1 MHVWYW
7 LVAGILAGLIAR
19 VVMRRSPIGIGG
31 DLALGAMGGLAT
43 GALMRFGGISTG
55 TGSITPAAASL
66 IGAIGVIAAIH
77 ALARLAVRAGGLIK
91 VPPHRRSLAA
101 VLAQADSIERDV
113 LEKFLEREPVSRDP
127 KTEAAAS
134 TRLGQR
140 IADRVALFGG
150 SWAFIGLFGAV
161 LVAWMLYNIEQAR
174 PFDPYPFILLNL
186 VLSCL
191 AAIQAPIILMSQNRQ
206 AEKDRQ
212 HAQADYAVNLKAEVE
227 ILALHEKIDELRER
241 AWREL
246 LAQQER
252 QLVILER
259 LEREAQARAAPVA
272 DQSAG

>member
-1 MHVWYW
+1 MHVWHW
-7 LVAGILAGLIAR
+7 LIAGILAGLIAR

-43 GALMRFGGISTG
+43 GALMRFGGITTG
-55 TGSITPAAASL
+55 TGSITPAAVSL

-77 ALARLAVRAGGLIK
+77 AVARLAVRAGELVK
-91 VPPHRRSLAA
+91 VPTSRRSLATA
-101 VLAQADSIERDV
+101 LAQADSIERDV

-127 KTEAAAS
+127 KTEAAATFS
-134 TRLGQR
+134 LGQR

-161 LVAWMLYNIEQAR
+161 LVAWMLYNVEQAR

-206 AEKDRQ
+206 AEKDRH
-212 HAQADYAVNLKAEVE
+212 HAQADYAVNLKSEVE

-241 AWREL
+241 AWGEL

-252 QLVILER
+252 QLAILER
-259 LEREAQARAAPVA
+259 LEQQALARGAPA
-272 DQSAG
+272 PDRTI